1 MVTIFLEDK
10 KFCIER
16 EVPPKAPGDGVLLV
30 HSESPSTS
38 MAAFRSFRD
47 NSKLHHFILVHK
59 DPIDHLQ
66 QLKKEFTCIAAGGG
80 LVNNS
85 KGELLVI
92 RRKGK
97 WDLPKGKL
105 DDREMPEEG
114 ALREVAEECGVS
126 GLKIEGFLLRTWHAY
141 LQDGKDILKE
151 TWWYRM
157 NVDGSPAL
165 TPQKEEDITEA
176 KWMNAAQ
183 VREAM
188 KETYGTIRELMTLWL
203 SREGKQ

>member
-1 MVTIFLEDK
+1 MVTIFINDK
-10 KFCIER
+10 RFCIER
-16 EVPPKAPGDGVLLV
+16 EVPPKPPGEGVLLV
-30 HSESPSTS
+30 HSESSITT

-47 NSKLHHFILVHK
+47 NPGLHHFILVHK

-66 QLKKEFTCIAAGGG
+66 QLKKDFLCLPAGGG
-80 LVNNS
+80 LVTNA

-92 RRKGK
+92 HRRGK

-105 DDREMPEEG
+105 NDREMPEEG
-114 ALREVAEECGVS
+114 ALREVKEECGLN
-126 GLKIEGFLLRTWHAY
+126 GLKIEGFLARTWHAY
-141 LQDGKDILKE
+141 VQSDRDVLKE

-157 NVDGSPAL
+157 TTDGVPAL
-165 TPQKEEDITEA
+165 TPQKEEDITQA

-188 KETYGTIRELMTLWL
+188 QSTYSTIKELMQLWL
-203 SREGKQ
+203 SRAGTQ